1 MVAAIESRTL
11 LHQRYL
17 IKHLLGQGGFGRTY
31 LALDRERFDEPCVLK
46 EFTVSYQDET
56 LVAKAKAMFAR
67 EASILHQVQHPQ
79 IPRFWAAFEWE
90 NRLFLVQDYIQGD
103 NYRTLLQQ
111 RRDRGETLTEVEV
124 LHLLNHLLPVLS
136 YLHDRQIVHR
146 DISPENLVLSPGQR
160 TALVDGAVPPK
171 PLVDYTAGL
180 PVLLDF
186 GSVKAATSG
195 LALVST
201 MTRVGKV
208 GYAPPEQLQTGQVQ
222 PHSDLYALAATCIV
236 LLTGREPHQLLDSL
250 TLDWH
255 WQPYTQVSRELA
267 NILNRMLA
275 LHPTDRYPS
284 AQAVYGDLQRLLGVL
299 TPMLWRADA
308 TRWQGF
314 TSPIHQSASR
324 LPDAAVPIG
333 HHRRDAGPVAT
344 PATAVLPPTQI
355 QSPPNPSDP
364 GQQRQPL
371 RRFFTRSRHSSAAT
385 ATQRMLTL
393 TQAEQAES
401 PAIAQRTGQP
411 PLTPTIA
418 TLPPR
423 LVAAPNLMIQP
434 IDRLER
440 WATHIV
446 IATAGLVLGGIGLH
460 LFGQPPLQQYQA
472 WIGKPGRLA
481 QTPARESVQRDQP
494 NSNAPERLEFAPDEV
509 AKTRQGT
516 LQENQT
522 QIYQFPATQ
531 DQIAAI
537 ALKGAGVRMNLLR
550 ADQQPIDNAARQ
562 VQSWSG
568 VFPSTETY
576 QIQITGS
583 GSYSL
588 ALTLTAA
595 HIPPRK
601 TDERLDFSDRTLQT
615 ITGKVFAQTPMQY
628 RFSAKRGQTIR
639 VKVIQGDIQIKAIA
653 PTGKPLGQSRT
664 RWQGKVP
671 VNGEYNLI
679 LSASQREDYAITI
692 EVK

>member
-46 EFTVSYQDET
+46 EFTVSYQDEA

-90 NRLFLVQDYIQGD
+90 DRLFLVQDYIQGD

-160 TALVDGAVPPK
+160 PTAIDGAAPVSK
-171 PLVDYTAGL
+171 PLADYTVGL

-208 GYAPPEQLQTGQVQ
+208 GYAPPEQLQTGNVQ

-275 LHPTDRYPS
+275 LHPTDRYPT
-284 AQAVYGDLQRLLGVL
+284 AQAVYSDLQRLLGVL
-299 TPMLWRADA
+299 TPMLWRPDA
-308 TRWQGF
+308 VTWQGF
-314 TSPIHQSASR
+314 TSPIHQRAGR
-324 LPDAAVPIG
+324 LPDAAASIG
-333 HHRRDAGPVAT
+333 HRRDAERAVAH
-344 PATAVLPPTQI
+344 PAAVLPPTQLQLPRI
-355 QSPPNPSDP
+355 FS
-364 GQQRQPL
+364 
-371 RRFFTRSRHSSAAT
+371 RSRLAESADSRSSRSSAAT
-385 ATQRMLTL
+385 ATQRMRVL
-393 TQAEQAES
+393 TQAAA
-401 PAIAQRTGQP
+401 PAQP
-411 PLTPTIA
+411 PSTQGNVA

-423 LVAAPNLMIQP
+423 TDRAPHSIAITPPADQ
-434 IDRLER
+434 LER
-440 WATHIV
+440 WATRLV
-446 IATAGLVLGGIGLH
+446 IATAGLVVGGIGLH
-460 LFGQPPLQQYQA
+460 LFGQPPLQQYQN
-472 WIGKPGRLA
+472 WINSPHSPAIAPASEPGINPIANGK
-481 QTPARESVQRDQP
+481 V
-494 NSNAPERLEFAPDEV
+494 PELLEFAPDEV
-509 AKTRQGT
+509 AKTRQGN

-522 QIYQFPATQ
+522 QIYQFPATR

-537 ALKGAGVRMNLLR
+537 AVKGANVRMNLLR
-550 ADQQPIDNAARQ
+550 ADQTPIDNAARQ
-562 VQSWSG
+562 IQTWSG
-568 VFPSTETY
+568 AFPSAETY
-576 QIQITGS
+576 QIQLTGS

-588 ALTLTAA
+588 DLTLTAPTA
-595 HIPPRK
+595 PQPK
-601 TDERLDFSDRTLQT
+601 STERLDFTDRAMHTV
-615 ITGKVFAQTPMQY
+615 TGKVLAQTPRQY
-628 RFSAKRGQTIR
+628 RFRAKRGQTIS
-639 VKVIQGDIQIKAIA
+639 VKVIQGDIQVKPIA
-653 PTGKPLGQSRT
+653 PTGKPLGHSRT
-664 RWQGKVP
+664 RWQGKAP
-671 VNGEYNLI
+671 ISGEYTI
-679 LSASQREDYAITI
+679 TLSAAKREDYAIAI
-692 EVK
+692 EVQ